1 MAVFRTIPAGDLKLE
16 GGDLVVL
23 GLTADT
29 RVQYIRQKIATRFRF
44 YYGEW
49 FLDQRQGLPYYGT
62 VLTKNP
68 DMALV
73 RSLFL
78 RVLRDTPG
86 VLDVVT
92 FNLVHDRVSRTVS
105 FSFEALVDGGEI
117 TVKPE
122 DADFI
127 VALAPAA

>member
-1 MAVFRTIPAGDLKLE
+1 MAVLRIIPAGDLAIE
-16 GGDLVVL
+16 AGDVVVL
-23 GLTADT
+23 GLTATT
-29 RVQYIRQKIATRFRF
+29 RVQYIRQKIATRFKF
-44 YYGEW
+44 FYGEW

-68 DMALV
+68 DLALI

-86 VLDVVT
+86 VIDVPT
-92 FNLVHDRVSRTVS
+92 FNLVHDRASRTVS
-105 FSFEALVDGGEI
+105 FAFQALVDGGEI

-127 VALAPAA
+127 INLARTN